1 MTMRSD
7 RQWHA
12 CPSRLFAL
20 CVAIMV
26 CTCLSLGTTP
36 VRASSTVP
44 HEPATSD
51 TPPNVLLVHS
61 PGGTL
66 TLTFALVDG
75 VPTYAVQREGRDVV
89 LPSRLGFAF
98 RGAPPLDGNMTV
110 LDHTSR
116 AFDETWTQPWGEV
129 KEIRNH
135 YNELRVDLV
144 ETTWPARQMAV
155 VFRVY
160 DDGVGFRYELP
171 AQPQLD
177 AFEIVDEQT
186 EFALTGDHDAWWIPA
201 MQPDRY
207 EYPYQRSP
215 LSELREMDAPV
226 QTPLTIETR
235 DGLYLSI
242 HEAALTDY
250 ASMTLQA
257 GTANTL
263 HCELVPWSDG
273 VKVRG
278 NTPFR
283 TPWRTIQIAERPG
296 DLITSYLILNLN
308 EPNALGDVSWV
319 HPQKYVG
326 IWWAM
331 HLGKW
336 TWGSGPQHGATTE
349 HALQYVDFAA
359 ENGFD
364 GVLVEGWNLG
374 WDGDWWANAEQFDF
388 TTPYPDFDIEQV
400 AAYAASKG
408 LRLIGH
414 HETAAAVDNYE
425 RQMEDAF
432 AYYHALGVDTV
443 KTGYTGPG
451 QGIERLDEDGEVIGL
466 EWHDGQYMV
475 RHYRRVV
482 EAAARN
488 EIMLD
493 VHEPIKDTGLRRTYP
508 NMLTREGVRGQEYN
522 AWGADGGSPPEHTTV
537 LPFTRM
543 LAGPIDFTPGIFEL
557 FYDAY
562 RPDNRVNTTL
572 AKQLALYV
580 VLYSP
585 LQMAADLPE
594 NYAGH
599 PAFQFI
605 VDVPVDWDETRVLDG
620 AIGEYI
626 TVVRRERDGT
636 DWYLGS
642 ITDEQERTL
651 QEPLDFLDPGT
662 SYVAEIY
669 ADGSGADWETNP
681 WPVVIVEALV
691 DHDTT
696 LAIHLAP
703 GGGQAIRFRPATAE
717 DEARLLSGAPPTQ
730 R

>member
-1 MTMRSD
+1 MRSD

-20 CVAIMV
+20 GVAIMV
-26 CTCLSLGTTP
+26 CTCLSLGTAP

>member
-1 MTMRSD
+1 MTVRSD
-7 RQWHA
+7 SWWR
-12 CPSRLFAL
+12 PSRSRLLAL
-20 CVAIMV
+20 CVVLLLGA
-26 CTCLSLGTTP
+26 CLSFEAAPVLAAGTDP
-36 VRASSTVP
+36 ID
-44 HEPATSD
+44 PAAPD
-51 TPPNVLLVHS
+51 TPPDALLVRS

-66 TLTFALVDG
+66 TLTFALADG
-75 VPTYAVQREGRDVV
+75 VPTYAVERKGHEVI
-89 LPSRLGFAF
+89 LPSRLGFSF
-98 RGAPPLDGNMTV
+98 RGAVPLDGHMIV
-110 LDHTSR
+110 LNQVSR
-116 AFDETWTQPWGEV
+116 SLDEVWIQPWGEA

-135 YNELRVDLV
+135 YSELRVDLQ
-144 ETTWPARQMAV
+144 ETTWPARQMTV

-171 AQPQLD
+171 AQAQLD

-186 EFALTGDHDAWWIPA
+186 EFALSGDHTAWWIPA
-201 MQPDRY
+201 MGPDRY
-207 EYPYQRSP
+207 EYAYRRSQ
-215 LSELREMDAPV
+215 LSELREMDTRI
-226 QTPLTIETR
+226 QTPLTIETV

-250 ASMTLQA
+250 ASMTLQV
-257 GTANTL
+257 GREHTL

-273 VKVRG
+273 VAVRG
-278 NTPFR
+278 STPFR

-308 EPNALGDVSWV
+308 EPNVLGDVSWV
-319 HPQKYVG
+319 HPQKYAG

-331 HLGKW
+331 HLSKW
-336 TWGSGPQHGATTE
+336 TWGPGPQHGATTE
-349 HALQYVDFAA
+349 HALQYIDFAA
-359 ENGFD
+359 RYGLD

-374 WDGDWWANAEQFDF
+374 WDSDWWTHGEQFDF

-400 AAYAASKG
+400 ASYAASRGVK
-408 LRLIGH
+408 LIGH
-414 HETAAAVDNYE
+414 HETAGAIANYE
-425 RQMEDAF
+425 AQMEDAF
-432 AYYHALGVDTV
+432 AAYQALGVDTV
-443 KTGYTGPG
+443 KTGYSSPG
-451 QGIERLDEDGEVIGL
+451 QGIERRDENGELLGV

-475 RHYRRVV
+475 RHYQHVV
-482 EAAARN
+482 ETAARYG
-488 EIMLD
+488 IMLD
-493 VHEPIKDTGLRRTYP
+493 VHEPVKDTGLRRTYP
-508 NMLTREGVRGQEYN
+508 NMLTSEGARGQEYN
-522 AWGADGGSPPEHTTV
+522 AWGADGGSPPEHTTI

-543 LAGPIDFTPGIFEL
+543 LAGPIDFTPGIFDL
-557 FYDAY
+557 FFDAY

-620 AIGEYI
+620 AIGEFI

-651 QEPLDFLDPGT
+651 VTPLDFLAPGIR
-662 SYVAEIY
+662 YVAEVY
-669 ADGSGADWETNP
+669 ADGSGANWEANP
-681 WPVVIVEALV
+681 FSVAITEQLV

-696 LAIHLAP
+696 LALHLAA
-703 GGGQAIRFRPATAE
+703 GGGQAIRFRPATTE
-717 DEARLLSGAPPTQ
+717 DEARL